1 MELKLEDNS
10 KITSALQFSPIANVT
25 SENLELV
32 VLTSIFFIETEVEFP
47 LIFKSCLIFPF
58 CEQLSFDILCSCLV
72 SLDIVS
78 VS

>member
-10 KITSALQFSPIANVT
+10 KITSALQFSPIANMT

-47 LIFKSCLIFPF
+47 LIFKSC
-58 CEQLSFDILCSCLV
+58 
-72 SLDIVS
+72 
-78 VS
+78 